1 MTDHV
6 FVDVVGDATQTGEH
20 VVVALGVVLGAF
32 GAASVSAGE
41 VEDRISERLTQ
52 AVPGLKVVSVKES
65 EAKGL
70 YEVQSNNG
78 DTIYATEDGQYLM
91 TGDLLKITD
100 QGIANV
106 TEAARTEARREMM
119 ADYGNK
125 GVISFPAKNEKAVVN
140 VFTDIDCPY
149 CRKLHDEVPQLNGY
163 GITVNYYAF
172 PRSGPNTASFKKY
185 ESVWCAD
192 DQQAAMDAAKAGRSV
207 PDASCENPVGEQYEL
222 GGRVG
227 VTGTP
232 AIVLEDGNMVRG
244 YVPAQ
249 RLAEG
254 LGLL

>member
-1 MTDHV
+1 MKIKS
-6 FVDVVGDATQTGEH
+6 
-20 VVVALGVVLGAF
+20 VVVLLGVFSGLF
-32 GAASVSAGE
+32 GMAGVSAGE
-41 VEDRISERLTQ
+41 VEDRIAERLTS
-52 AVPGLKVVSVKES
+52 AVPGLEVMSVKES

-78 DTIYATEDGQYLM
+78 ETIYATEDGQYLM
-91 TGDLLKITD
+91 TGDLLRITD

-106 TEAARTEARREMM
+106 TEAARADLRKEMM
-119 ADYGNK
+119 SKFGDD
-125 GVISFPAKNEKAVVN
+125 GVISFPAENEKAVVS

-149 CRKLHDEVPQLNGY
+149 CRKLHDEVPQLNEY

-172 PRSGPNTASFKKY
+172 PRSGPDTASFRKY
-185 ESVWCAD
+185 ESVWCAE
-192 DQQAAMDAAKAGRSV
+192 DQQAAMTSAKAGRSI
-207 PDASCENPVGEQYEL
+207 DQASCENPVLEQYQL

-244 YVPAQ
+244 YVPAK

>member
-1 MTDHV
+1 MNIKS
-6 FVDVVGDATQTGEH
+6 VV
-20 VVVALGVVLGAF
+20 VVLGVIAGLF
-32 GAASVSAGE
+32 GMASASAGE
-41 VEDRISERLTQ
+41 VEDRIAERLTS
-52 AVPGLKVVSVKES
+52 AVPGLKVMSVKES

-91 TGDLLKITD
+91 TGDLLRITD

-106 TEAARTEARREMM
+106 TEAARADFRKEMM
-119 ADYGNK
+119 NEFGDD
-125 GVISFPAKNEKAVVN
+125 GVISFPAKNEKAVVS

-149 CRKLHDEVPQLNGY
+149 CRKLHDEVPQLNEY

-172 PRSGPNTASFKKY
+172 PRSGPNTASFRKY
-185 ESVWCAD
+185 ESVWCAE
-192 DQQAAMDAAKAGRSV
+192 DQQAAMTSAKSGQSI
-207 PDASCENPVGEQYEL
+207 DQASCENPVREQFEL

>member
-1 MTDHV
+1 MNIKH
-6 FVDVVGDATQTGEH
+6 A
-20 VVVALGVVLGAF
+20 VVALAF
-32 GAASVSAGE
+32 VFGSFVMANVSAGE
-41 VEDRISERLTQ
+41 IEDRISERLTQ
-52 AVPGLKVVSVKES
+52 AVPGLQVISVKES

-78 DTIYATEDGQYLM
+78 DTIYTTADGQYLM

-106 TEAARTEARREMM
+106 TEAARADARRQTM
-119 ADYGNK
+119 ADFADV
-125 GVISFPAKNEKAVVN
+125 GVISFPAKNEKAVVD

-149 CRKLHDEVPQLNGY
+149 CRKLHDEVPQLNEY

-172 PRSGPNTASFKKY
+172 PRSGPNTASFRKY
-185 ESVWCAD
+185 ESVWCAA
-192 DQQAAMDAAKAGRSV
+192 DQRAAMDAAKAGRKV
-207 PDASCENPVGEQYEL
+207 ADANCENPVLEQFEL
-222 GGRVG
+222 GSRVG

>member
-1 MTDHV
+1 M
-6 FVDVVGDATQTGEH
+6 
-20 VVVALGVVLGAF
+20 
-32 GAASVSAGE
+32 
-41 VEDRISERLTQ
+41 R
-52 AVPGLKVVSVKES
+52 
-65 EAKGL
+65 
-70 YEVQSNNG
+70 SNDG
-78 DTIYATEDGQYLM
+78 YTIYAADDGQSLM
-91 TGDLLKITD
+91 TGDLLKITG

-172 PRSGPNTASFKKY
+172 PRSGPGTASFNKY
-185 ESVWCAD
+185 ISVWCAD

-207 PDASCENPVGEQYEL
+207 EQKSCENPVAEQYRL
-222 GGRVG
+222 GGQVG

-232 AIVLEDGNMVRG
+232 AILLEDGNMVRG
-244 YVPAQ
+244 YVPA
-249 RLAEG
+249 RNLAEG
-254 LGLL
+254 LGIL

>member
-1 MTDHV
+1 MNIKSL
-6 FVDVVGDATQTGEH
+6 
-20 VVVALGVVLGAF
+20 VVVFGVFAGLL

-41 VEDRISERLTQ
+41 VEDRIAERLTG
-52 AVPGLKVVSVKES
+52 AVPGLEIVSVKES

-78 DTIYATEDGQYLM
+78 DTIYATEDGEYLM

-106 TEAARTEARREMM
+106 TEAARAEFRRETM
-119 ADYGNK
+119 AEFGDD
-125 GVISFPAKNEKAVVN
+125 GVISFPAKNEKAVVS

-149 CRKLHDEVPQLNGY
+149 CRKLHDEVPQLNEY

-172 PRSGPNTASFKKY
+172 PRSGPNTASFRKY
-185 ESVWCAD
+185 ESVWCAG
-192 DQQAAMDAAKAGRSV
+192 DQQAAMTSAKAGQSI
-207 PDASCENPVGEQYEL
+207 DQASCENPVREQYQL
-222 GGRVG
+222 GGRIG

-244 YVPAQ
+244 YVPAK

>member
-1 MTDHV
+1 MNIK
-6 FVDVVGDATQTGEH
+6 H
-20 VVVALGVVLGAF
+20 VVLALGFAVGSFSVVN
-32 GAASVSAGE
+32 VSAGE
-41 VEDRISERLTQ
+41 VEDQISERLTQ
-52 AVPGLKVVSVKES
+52 AVPGLEVVSVKES

-70 YEVQSNNG
+70 YEVLSSKG
-78 DTIYATEDGQYLM
+78 DTIYTTDDGQYLL
-91 TGDLLKITD
+91 TGDLLKVTD
-100 QGIANV
+100 QGITNV
-106 TEAARTEARREMM
+106 TEAARAEARREM
-119 ADYGNK
+119 
-125 GVISFPAKNEKAVVN
+125 ISEYDTSRIIRFPAENEKAVIS

-149 CRKLHDEVPQLNGY
+149 CRKLHDEVSELNDY
-163 GITVNYYAF
+163 GITVDYYAF
-172 PRSGPNTASFKKY
+172 PRSGPNTASFRKY

-192 DQQAAMDAAKAGRSV
+192 DQQAAMDAAKGGRSV
-207 PDASCENPVGEQYEL
+207 DDASCNNPVGEQFEL